1 MTTATATHAE
11 RKFHTSI
18 DIPES
23 KRAALVDLLNARLA
37 DATDLKTQTKHA
49 HWNVKGP
56 NFIQLHELFD
66 DIAPHFDDYAD
77 LIAERAVQL
86 GGVANG
92 TLREAAA
99 GSSIPEYDLNAVAG
113 TEHVKALVKNI
124 SRFAKAIREAID
136 QADELEDKD
145 TADIFTELSRQTDK
159 DLWFLEAHL
168 QG

>member
-1 MTTATATHAE
+1 MPTATHTE
-11 RKFHTSI
+11 HTFHTSI
-18 DIPES
+18 DISEKHRS
-23 KRAALVDLLNARLA
+23 ALIGLLNARLA

-56 NFIQLHELFD
+56 QFFQLHELFD
-66 DIAPHFDDYAD
+66 QIAPHFDEYAD
-77 LIAERAVQL
+77 VIAERAVQL

-99 GSSIPEYDLNAVAG
+99 ASSIPEYDLGAVTG
-113 TEHVKALVKNI
+113 TEHVKALVKNL
-124 SRFAKAIREAID
+124 SKYAKSVRGAID

-145 TADIFTELSRQTDK
+145 TADIFTEVSRQLDK

>member
-1 MTTATATHAE
+1 MPTATHHE
-11 RKFHTSI
+11 KTFKSSV
-18 DIPES
+18 DVPE
-23 KRAALVDLLNARLA
+23 KARQIEILNARLA

-56 NFIQLHELFD
+56 TFYQLHELFD
-66 DIAPHFDDYAD
+66 EIAPHFDDYAD
-77 LIAERAVQL
+77 LIAERIAQI

-99 GSSIPEYDLNAVAG
+99 TSSIPEYDLSAVNG

-124 SRFAKAIREAID
+124 GKFASLVREAID
-136 QADELEDKD
+136 QTDELGDKD
-145 TADIFTELSRQTDK
+145 TADIFTEISRQVDK

-168 QG
+168 QA

>member
-1 MTTATATHAE
+1 MPTATHAE
-11 RKFHTSI
+11 RTFNTSI
-18 DIPES
+18 DIPE
-23 KRAALVDLLNARLA
+23 KNRTAAIELLNARLA

-66 DIAPHFDDYAD
+66 EIAPHFDDYAD
-77 LIAERAVQL
+77 LLAERAVQL

-99 GSSIPEYDLNAVAG
+99 GSSIPEYDLNAVSG

-124 SRFAKAIREAID
+124 ATFATLVREAID
-136 QADELEDKD
+136 VTDDLDDKD
-145 TADIFTELSRQTDK
+145 TSDIFTEISRQADK

-168 QG
+168 QA